1 MESPIANLPISSD
14 TPVALSEEALQQT
27 LHPTNTLNVVLPA
40 GETHLE
46 RSASKMVKGVKPPDV
61 LRLEIALQKLVLEP
75 RGGLTALCVLNAD
88 MSRTLVAP
96 MVEQATAFLSD
107 LLPITDVTEI
117 EVSTS
122 RARKVDLA
130 TRIAEYHA
138 RATPPCGSEGDVQTF
153 VLVPESDSGKS
164 FAGVVKKVVPAAL
177 TVAVNGAAT
186 DLMFCREHGNL
197 RPDEVSALL
206 QACLPAYYT
215 SLASPHTAPHAR
227 YDVTEWM
234 PLSE

>member
-1 MESPIANLPISSD
+1 M
-14 TPVALSEEALQQT
+14 
-27 LHPTNTLNVVLPA
+27 
-40 GETHLE
+40 
-46 RSASKMVKGVKPPDV
+46 KGVKASDV
-61 LRLEIALQKLVLEP
+61 LRLEVALQKLVLEP

-96 MVEQATAFLSD
+96 MVEQTTAFLSD
-107 LLPITDVTEI
+107 LLPVTDVTDV

-122 RARKVDLA
+122 RARKVDLSMRIKDYH
-130 TRIAEYHA
+130 TRAV
-138 RATPPCGSEGDVQTF
+138 PPCGSEGDTQTF
-153 VLVPESDSGKS
+153 VLVPETESGTA
-164 FAGVVKKVVPAAL
+164 FAGVVKRVVPDAL
-177 TVAVNGAAT
+177 TIAVNGAAT

-206 QACLPAYYT
+206 EACLPAYYE
-215 SLASPHTAPHAR
+215 SLAAPNTAPHAR